1 MKVIALLFIL
11 ISTFGS
17 GCTTKDSP
25 KHFSD
30 GINPSKSTVS
40 VSKNQSQIEDFSTF
54 FENFNDDRIFQLKRI
69 SFPIYAI
76 VGNPYDEGLAPMQ
89 EVIEKQDWEYL
100 DLSHDSTYVSRDYDQ
115 YLQRVRF
122 TSDSAIV
129 ELRGIDNGIYANYYF
144 KQNNGKWF
152 LVGIEDTSF

>member
-1 MKVIALLFIL
+1 MKVIVLLFIL

-17 GCTTKDSP
+17 GCTTNGSP

-30 GINPSKSTVS
+30 GTQTSKNIVS
-40 VSKNQSQIEDFSTF
+40 VSENQSQIEDFSTF

-76 VGNPYDEGLAPMQ
+76 VGNPDDEGLAPMK
-89 EVIEKQDWEYL
+89 EVIEKQDWEYI
-100 DLSHDSTYVSRDYDQ
+100 DLSYDSTYVSRDYDQ

-122 TSDSAIV
+122 ASDSAIV

-144 KQNNGKWF
+144 KQTNGKWF

>member
-1 MKVIALLFIL
+1 MKVIVLLFIL

-30 GINPSKSTVS
+30 GINASKSTVS

-100 DLSHDSTYVSRDYDQ
+100 DLSYDSTYVSRDYDQ

>member
-30 GINPSKSTVS
+30 GINASKSTVS

-76 VGNPYDEGLAPMQ
+76 VGNP
-89 EVIEKQDWEYL
+89 
-100 DLSHDSTYVSRDYDQ
+100 
-115 YLQRVRF
+115 
-122 TSDSAIV
+122 
-129 ELRGIDNGIYANYYF
+129 
-144 KQNNGKWF
+144 
-152 LVGIEDTSF
+152 

>member
-1 MKVIALLFIL
+1 
-11 ISTFGS
+11 
-17 GCTTKDSP
+17 
-25 KHFSD
+25 
-30 GINPSKSTVS
+30 
-40 VSKNQSQIEDFSTF
+40 
-54 FENFNDDRIFQLKRI
+54 
-69 SFPIYAI
+69 

-100 DLSHDSTYVSRDYDQ
+100 DLSYDSTYVSRDYDQ